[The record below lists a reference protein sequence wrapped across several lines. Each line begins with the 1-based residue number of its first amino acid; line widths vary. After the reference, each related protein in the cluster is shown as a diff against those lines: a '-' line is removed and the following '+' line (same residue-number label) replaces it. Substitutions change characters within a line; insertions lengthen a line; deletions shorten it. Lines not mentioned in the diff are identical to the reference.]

1 MKMNTFHSHIIV
13 LIFFLVIGPV
23 YGNNT
28 AYLDGKIYLDHDSL
42 ILENSKIRRTYTFN
56 QGNLITQSIFNKTSN
71 FTWHATDNVPDM
83 NLPGTEK
90 EKAELVSF
98 RTYVVEETLSQQAY
112 LEAEIIYTLGNLS
125 IKRILRLYPACPAI
139 GMDFYFKG
147 NGNLLKYPD
156 ESLLDKDLS
165 DVKFVASQKARSL
178 APVMEKLSLDGK
190 HWNCRVVDL
199 SEMTDH
205 LNDLVTVNDYQTYQ
219 ERLFRGNILF
229 AKDMENE
236 EGVFLLKEAPSPNAQ
251 LQYLSGDYLVSF
263 GQIRMLGFGIDS
275 EDIRPDRWTPGY
287 SAVCGVFSKTEYS
300 ALKALKT
307 YQNKLRKRIPETD
320 EMVMMNTWGDRGQD
334 SRINEK
340 YIIEELELCAKLGI
354 SHFQIDDGWQTG
366 KSPASIGGGSFDN
379 IWESEDYWLP
389 NKANFP
395 DGFTSILKKGKE
407 LGIEICL
414 WFNPSYTDNYV
425 NWRKDAEV
433 LAGLYKK
440 YGIRTFK
447 IDGLR
452 IHNKISELR
461 VDSLLN
467 AVQKASGYDAVI
479 NLDVTADKRFG
490 YLYKNE
496 YGNIFLENRYTDF
509 GNYYPY
515 WTLRNLWCLSKYVP
529 AQNLQIEFLNKW
541 RNENI
546 YKNDTFAPK
555 SYDFEYLFAI
565 TMMAQPL
572 AWMEA
577 HNLPAEAFSLGKVI
591 EKYRT
596 IQQDIHKGDILP
608 IGEKPD
614 GRSWTGFQ
622 SLQDNQGYFLVFRE
636 LNDQANSMMKTWLK
650 PGAKIRLKYLLG
662 NGTDFEVTVNE
673 RGEVP
678 FSLKTANHY
687 GLYKYTIIK

>member
-1 MKMNTFHSHIIV
+1 
-13 LIFFLVIGPV
+13 
-23 YGNNT
+23 
-28 AYLDGKIYLDHDSL
+28 
-42 ILENSKIRRTYTFN
+42 
-56 QGNLITQSIFNKTSN
+56 
-71 FTWHATDNVPDM
+71 
-83 NLPGTEK
+83 
-90 EKAELVSF
+90 
-98 RTYVVEETLSQQAY
+98 
-112 LEAEIIYTLGNLS
+112 
-125 IKRILRLYPACPAI
+125 
-139 GMDFYFKG
+139 
-147 NGNLLKYPD
+147 
-156 ESLLDKDLS
+156 
-165 DVKFVASQKARSL
+165 
-178 APVMEKLSLDGK
+178 
-190 HWNCRVVDL
+190 
-199 SEMTDH
+199 
-205 LNDLVTVNDYQTYQ
+205 
-219 ERLFRGNILF
+219 
-229 AKDMENE
+229 
-236 EGVFLLKEAPSPNAQ
+236 
-251 LQYLSGDYLVSF
+251 
-263 GQIRMLGFGIDS
+263 
-275 EDIRPDRWTPGY
+275 
-287 SAVCGVFSKTEYS
+287 
-300 ALKALKT
+300 
-307 YQNKLRKRIPETD
+307 
-320 EMVMMNTWGDRGQD
+320 
-334 SRINEK
+334 
-340 YIIEELELCAKLGI
+340 
-354 SHFQIDDGWQTG
+354 
-366 KSPASIGGGSFDN
+366 
-379 IWESEDYWLP
+379 
-389 NKANFP
+389 
-395 DGFTSILKKGKE
+395 
-407 LGIEICL
+407 
-414 WFNPSYTDNYV
+414 
-425 NWRKDAEV
+425 
-433 LAGLYKK
+433 
-440 YGIRTFK
+440 
-447 IDGLR
+447 
-452 IHNKISELR
+452 
-461 VDSLLN
+461 
-467 AVQKASGYDAVI
+467 
-479 NLDVTADKRFG
+479 DVTADKRFG